1 MLPPCQAS
9 LIRVTSGNIGN
20 MHHDSSGDLLV
31 LNKGGMV
38 RPWIFLY
45 LYRIIHHGLQ
55 YPMFLRDF
63 KSCEKVVGED
73 LSEARSNNSD
83 SLTPEIPV
91 DMGSL
96 SLGRERRLDV
106 TYPPEPL
113 SHAAAVVPPSR
124 PSTLEQSSRPSTLEP
139 STLELSSRPSALEQ
153 SSRPSTLEQSS
164 RPSALEPSSRPSALE
179 QSSRPSALE
188 QSSRSSASEPSSRPS
203 ALEQSS
209 RLSASE
215 PPSRL
220 SAPSH
225 LSDLPPLGQLPASL
239 RGGYISNIR
248 SSTFIMMILM

>member
-1 MLPPCQAS
+1 M
-9 LIRVTSGNIGN
+9 G
-20 MHHDSSGDLLV
+20 
-31 LNKGGMV
+31 
-38 RPWIFLY
+38 
-45 LYRIIHHGLQ
+45 
-55 YPMFLRDF
+55 
-63 KSCEKVVGED
+63 GED

-113 SHAAAVVPPSR
+113 NHAAAIVP
-124 PSTLEQSSRPSTLEP
+124 
-139 STLELSSRPSALEQ
+139 
-153 SSRPSTLEQSS
+153 SS
-164 RPSALEPSSRPSALE
+164 RPSALEPSTPELSSRPSALE

-188 QSSRSSASEPSSRPS
+188 QSSRPSALEQSNRPS
-203 ALEQSS
+203 ALEPSS

-225 LSDLPPLGQLPASL
+225 LGDLPPLGQLPAGL
-239 RGGYISNIR
+239 RGGYISNAR
-248 SSTFIMMILM
+248 ASTFIMMMLI

>member
-1 MLPPCQAS
+1 
-9 LIRVTSGNIGN
+9 VG
-20 MHHDSSGDLLV
+20 
-31 LNKGGMV
+31 
-38 RPWIFLY
+38 
-45 LYRIIHHGLQ
+45 
-55 YPMFLRDF
+55 
-63 KSCEKVVGED
+63 GED

-91 DMGSL
+91 DLGSL

-106 TYPPEPL
+106 TYPPEPP
-113 SHAAAVVPPSR
+113 SHAAA
-124 PSTLEQSSRPSTLEP
+124 TLPSSRPSTLEP
-139 STLELSSRPSALEQ
+139 SSRPSTLEQ

-164 RPSALEPSSRPSALE
+164 RPSALE

-188 QSSRSSASEPSSRPS
+188 P
-203 ALEQSS
+203 SS

-225 LSDLPPLGQLPASL
+225 LSDLPPLGQLPASTGI

-248 SSTFIMMILM
+248 TSTFIMMILM

>member
-1 MLPPCQAS
+1 
-9 LIRVTSGNIGN
+9 VG
-20 MHHDSSGDLLV
+20 
-31 LNKGGMV
+31 
-38 RPWIFLY
+38 
-45 LYRIIHHGLQ
+45 
-55 YPMFLRDF
+55 
-63 KSCEKVVGED
+63 GED

-106 TYPPEPL
+106 TYPPEPP
-113 SHAAAVVPPSR
+113 SHAAATVS
-124 PSTLEQSSRPSTLEP
+124 SSRPSTLEP

-164 RPSALEPSSRPSALE
+164 RPST
-179 QSSRPSALE
+179 LE
-188 QSSRSSASEPSSRPS
+188 QSSRSSALEP
-203 ALEQSS
+203 SS
-209 RLSASE
+209 RLSACE

-239 RGGYISNIR
+239 RGGFFHILALAL
-248 SSTFIMMILM
+248 SS